1 MFRYMCVHKNLFSC
15 KVLTVQTYIKF
26 CAVIASLYWWCFKYL
41 SFCVYSY
48 CDANIRYSNSYR
60 RYNKDIPQFLRNKS
74 PDFVK
79 HCLLKIYLAEN
90 IDLSRIVNTGG
101 GNFTVVSFSSNS
113 KQRYELCFGNTSSMP
128 KCSCND
134 WGRTG
139 YLCKHFFA
147 IFKKYPAW
155 TWKDLSKL
163 FTESPFLNLDLQVIP
178 IINFDSDDRNRNKI
192 EAPVLLSTLTKRYKA
207 MSKMR
212 MISLTLSCPVNA
224 SGEPAKPHF

>member
-1 MFRYMCVHKNLFSC
+1 MCVHKNLFSC
-15 KVLTVQTYIKF
+15 KVLTVQKYIKF
-26 CAVIASLYWWCFKYL
+26 CAIIASLYWWCFKYL

-113 KQRYELCFGNTSSMP
+113 KQRYELFFGDTCQNVLAMIGAELAISANIFLHFLKNTQPGRGKIFP
-128 KCSCND
+128 KP
-134 WGRTG
+134 
-139 YLCKHFFA
+139 FF
-147 IFKKYPAW
+147 
-155 TWKDLSKL
+155 KL
-163 FTESPFLNLDLQVIP
+163 RFRGHPYN
-178 IINFDSDDRNRNKI
+178 
-192 EAPVLLSTLTKRYKA
+192 
-207 MSKMR
+207 
-212 MISLTLSCPVNA
+212 
-224 SGEPAKPHF
+224 